1 MKLTTFQ
8 QKALEILLYRFQ
20 EQKPSEWVTPAEFS
34 MKTSPFAHWKGKVS
48 LYVDP
53 ILTIVT
59 KVNDGLKECKYVR
72 IYDIRFHPCLLLLR
86 KPLRGSYL
94 LRRMVHCGCRHS

>member
-34 MKTSPFAHWKGKVS
+34 MKTSPFDALERKGFA
-48 LYVDP
+48 
-53 ILTIVT
+53 
-59 KVNDGLKECKYVR
+59 VR
-72 IYDIRFHPCLLLLR
+72 RPNPYNRYQ
-86 KPLRGSYL
+86 SQ
-94 LRRMVHCGCRHS
+94 